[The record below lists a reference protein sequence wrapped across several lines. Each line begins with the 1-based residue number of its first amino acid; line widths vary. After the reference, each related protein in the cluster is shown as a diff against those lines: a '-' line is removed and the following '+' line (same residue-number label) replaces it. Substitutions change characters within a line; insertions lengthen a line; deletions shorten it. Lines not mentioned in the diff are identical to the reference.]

1 MSVSKKV
8 VTRAGVIREG
18 PAWKQR
24 AVERSIQGAI
34 ERAGV
39 RVQRFL
45 DAAHS
50 IIDERGGGTD
60 FTVQEVVERS
70 GQSLRS
76 FYLQFDGKRDL
87 LLALFDEAL
96 YRAAD
101 QIRAATDEETDPLDR
116 LRIAVEQLFA
126 LAQPDPGAKRLLATE
141 FAPELLI
148 SHPAEVKAAYAPLV
162 ALFVVLIEGAAEA
175 GVLRADIVPGR
186 TASLTIR
193 IVLIIAQSSNEID
206 DFVDQSI
213 TADELWTMCSRGLL
227 AGPTRGKRG

>member
-8 VTRAGVIREG
+8 IPRATTTREG

-45 DAAHS
+45 DAAHA

-60 FTVQEVVERS
+60 FTVQEVVDRS

-101 QIRAATDEETDPLDR
+101 QIRTATDEESDPLDR
-116 LRIAVEQLFA
+116 LRIAVEQLFEVS
-126 LAQPDPGAKRLLATE
+126 QPDPGAQRLLATE

-162 ALFVVLIEGAAEA
+162 ALFVELVEGAAAA
-175 GVLRADIVPGR
+175 GVLRADVVPGR

-193 IVLIIAQSSNEID
+193 IVLIIAQSSNEFD
-206 DFVDQSI
+206 DFVHQSI
-213 TADELWTMCSRGLL
+213 TADELWTMCSRGFL
-227 AGPTRGKRG
+227 ANPPRVKRA